1 MSPKY
6 EKPLIIPFNSLK
18 DETGLG
24 LCKPL
29 GSTDAGQCRT
39 GSTATP
45 GACKNGSTAGGC
57 NSGSSP

>member
-24 LCKPL
+24 LCKPV
-29 GSTDAGQCRT
+29 GVTDAGQCRA
-39 GSTATP
+39 GITATP
-45 GACKNGSTAGGC
+45 GDCKAGTTAVGC
-57 NSGSSP
+57 SVGSSP

>member
-24 LCKPL
+24 LCKPF
-29 GSTDAGQCRT
+29 GATDAGQCRT
-39 GSTATP
+39 GTLATPGNCKSGSTAT
-45 GACKNGSTAGGC
+45 GC
-57 NSGSSP
+57 SGGSSP